1 MKVKICGL
9 SRSEDIRCVNIFRP
23 DFIGFVFAKSK
34 RQVSDGQ
41 ASELKKMLH
50 PEISAVG
57 VFVNEEISRIKK
69 LAEQGII
76 NYVQL
81 HGDEDNAYCAR
92 LKAEIALPVIKAVRV
107 KDKNSLLEAGDYP
120 CDYFLFDTYVK
131 GQYGGSG
138 IQFDAG
144 ILKDC
149 AVSKPYFIAGG
160 LTAADIGDIKKIN
173 PFGIDVSGG
182 VETDGFKDA
191 IKIEEFIKKV
201 RRADNE

>member
-9 SRSEDIRCVNIFRP
+9 SRPADIRCVNIFRS

-34 RQVSDGQ
+34 RQVSDDQ
-41 ASELKKMLH
+41 ASELKKMLN

-57 VFVNEEISRIKK
+57 VFVNEKISRIKK

-81 HGDEDNAYCAR
+81 HGDEDNAYCAK

-107 KDKNSLLEAGDYP
+107 KDKESLLEVGNYS

-131 GQYGGSG
+131 GRYGGSG
-138 IQFDAG
+138 IQFDVC
-144 ILKDC
+144 ILRDY
-149 AVSKPYFIAGG
+149 VVTKPYFIAGG
-160 LTAADIGDIKKIN
+160 LTAADIWDIKKIN

-182 VETDGFKDA
+182 VETDGLKDA